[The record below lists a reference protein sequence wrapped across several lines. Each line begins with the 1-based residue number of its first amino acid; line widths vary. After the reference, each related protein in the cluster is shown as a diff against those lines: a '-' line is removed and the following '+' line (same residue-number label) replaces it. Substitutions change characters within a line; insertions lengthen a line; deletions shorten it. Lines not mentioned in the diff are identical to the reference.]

1 MKNLRYAL
9 WGLVAVAAA
18 GLVYLMLDQVVPDDG
33 VKLGAPF
40 QLETTSGEAF
50 TDKDLLGAPHLIFFG
65 FTHCPEIC
73 PTTLYE
79 TSGWMEALGESAD
92 QLKVFFVTV
101 DPERDTREVLANY
114 LSPFGDYVT
123 GLTGS
128 LEEMDKAAKGF
139 HVYYKKVPLDDGGY
153 TMDHTA
159 SIYLMKADGSFQ
171 GTIAFGEDSDT
182 ALAKIRRLLES

>member
-1 MKNLRYAL
+1 MKNLRYLL
-9 WGLVAVAAA
+9 WSLVVLAVA
-18 GLVYLMLDQVVPDDG
+18 GLVYLTLDKVIPEDG

-40 QLETTSGEAF
+40 ELQATSGEKV
-50 TDKDLLGAPHLIFFG
+50 TDKDLLGEPHLIFFG

-79 TSGWMEALGESAD
+79 TSGWMETLGDEAKK
-92 QLKVFFVTV
+92 LKVYFVTV
-101 DPERDTREVLANY
+101 DPERDTQEVLANY
-114 LSPFGDYVT
+114 LSPFGANVI

-171 GTIAFGEDSDT
+171 GTIAFGEDSDS
-182 ALAKIRRLLES
+182 ALAKIKRLVNS